1 MSGCGKRHIKTVLLL
16 LTAWLTAGCSSYIDD
31 DLSDCPPGPNPPTPP
46 IEQDYELNY
55 ELRLVTNITT
65 EINTQLDTETE
76 AYVADALRSHLSTIF
91 TDYAR
96 DVDLSFYDTENN
108 QGRLS
113 HDQHEMNA
121 SERSYTL
128 YLPIREY
135 MHLAVANL
143 KGNKVAG
150 LSGDDRCPTSQLVL
164 MSEKQDTIDSHCTGL
179 FTARQP
185 MKVLENVDQTF
196 HVKLYMANCAA
207 ALVIDPR
214 GHDFKD
220 IKIYSTGFASQFHIN
235 DSTYTFAETS
245 PIVRTTKLDTDGDE
259 LCFCSVNFPSSDEE
273 GMRTVIETDFGEETS
288 DKTFWQFRCY
298 VTKLD
303 GTVTETILN
312 VRETLS
318 AGQLRIIKGYFGDDG
333 AVRTFDTTVGVSV
346 TLNWNDAG
354 HHDID
359 L

>member
-1 MSGCGKRHIKTVLLL
+1 MRVMKRTWRYIVMLWVVLLPM
-16 LTAWLTAGCSSYIDD
+16 ACSTIDD
-31 DLSDCPPGPNPPTPP
+31 DLSDCPPPGPNPPEPP
-46 IEQDYELNY
+46 TEEDYELNY

-65 EINTQLDTETE
+65 EINTQLTTETE
-76 AYVADALRSHLSTIF
+76 VNVANALRTHLGNIF

-108 QGRLS
+108 QERLS
-113 HDQHEMNA
+113 HDQHDMNA

-128 YLPIREY
+128 YLPMREY

-143 KGNKVAG
+143 KGNNVAG

-164 MSEKQDTIDSHCTGL
+164 MSEKQDTIDSQSTGL
-179 FTARQP
+179 FTARQT

-220 IKIYSTGFASQFHIN
+220 IKVYATGFANQFHVN
-235 DSTYTFAETS
+235 DSTYAFAETS
-245 PIVRTTKLDTDGDE
+245 PIVRTIKLDTDGSD
-259 LCFCSVNFPSSDEE
+259 LCFCSVNFPSADKDE
-273 GMRTVIETDFGEETS
+273 MRTVIETDFDEETS

-303 GTVTETILN
+303 GTITETILN

-318 AGQLRIIKGYFGDDG
+318 AGQLKIIKGYFGDDG
-333 AVRTFDTTVGVSV
+333 DVCTDDTEVGVSV
-346 TLNWNDAG
+346 TLDWKDG
-354 HHDID
+354 GQHDID
-359 L
+359 I

>member
-207 ALVIDPR
+207 ALVMISRISRYILLVLPVNSILMTVPI
-214 GHDFKD
+214 H
-220 IKIYSTGFASQFHIN
+220 SQRHH
-235 DSTYTFAETS
+235 
-245 PIVRTTKLDTDGDE
+245 PL
-259 LCFCSVNFPSSDEE
+259 SVPLNWIRMVMNF
-273 GMRTVIETDFGEETS
+273 
-288 DKTFWQFRCY
+288 
-298 VTKLD
+298 
-303 GTVTETILN
+303 
-312 VRETLS
+312 
-318 AGQLRIIKGYFGDDG
+318 
-333 AVRTFDTTVGVSV
+333 VSV
-346 TLNWNDAG
+346 PLISPLLMKKG
-354 HHDID
+354 
-359 L
+359 